1 MRPVLKYRGGKLNE
15 IKYFKKY
22 IPKEFDTYIEP
33 FVGGGAVFFYLEQK
47 KNIINDINNKLMT
60 FYKQLKYDY
69 PRMRKEL
76 DYLQDVYDK
85 NQAEYEAQKAVV
97 GGDYVVNRNE
107 ELYYEMRH
115 LFNYPNGKWLEG
127 TVYFFI
133 NKTSYSGMIR
143 YNAQGEYNVPFGRYK
158 NFNTKLITDKH
169 HELLTRTE
177 IYNTD
182 FEKIFK
188 MAKPEDFMFLD
199 PPYHS
204 ATFHDYGNCI
214 KPDENGFD
222 ELEHRRLAEAFKKL
236 KCKALMVIG
245 ETELISELYKDYIV
259 DEYCKNYSVNIRN
272 RFKSSAKHL
281 IITNY

>member
-22 IPKEFDTYIEP
+22 FPKEFDTYIEP

-85 NQAEYEAQKAVV
+85 NQSEYEAQKAVV

-158 NFNTKLITDKH
+158 NFNTKLIADKH

-214 KPDENGFD
+214 KSDENGFD
-222 ELEHRRLAEAFKKL
+222 ESEHRRLAEAFKKL

-259 DEYCKNYSVNIRN
+259 DEYGKNYSVNIRN
-272 RFKSSAKHL
+272 RFKNSAKHL

>member
-1 MRPVLKYRGGKLNE
+1 VRPVLKYRGGKLNE

-85 NQAEYEAQKAVV
+85 NQSEYEAQKAVV

-158 NFNTKLITDKH
+158 NFNSKLITDKH

-182 FEKIFK
+182 FEIIFK

-214 KPDENGFD
+214 KSDENGFD
-222 ELEHRRLAEAFKKL
+222 ESEHRRLAEAFKKL

-272 RFKSSAKHL
+272 RFKNSAKHL

>member
-33 FVGGGAVFFYLEQK
+33 FVGGGAVFFYLEHK

-85 NQAEYEAQKAVV
+85 NQSEYEAQKAVV

-158 NFNTKLITDKH
+158 NFNTKLIADKH

-214 KPDENGFD
+214 KSDENGFD
-222 ELEHRRLAEAFKKL
+222 ESEHRRLAEAFKKL

-259 DEYCKNYSVNIRN
+259 DEYGKNYSVNIRN
-272 RFKSSAKHL
+272 RFKNSAKHL

>member
-1 MRPVLKYRGGKLNE
+1 MKYRGGKLNE

-22 IPKEFDTYIEP
+22 FPKEFDTYIEP

-85 NQAEYEAQKAVV
+85 NQSEYEAQKAVV

-158 NFNTKLITDKH
+158 NFNTKLIADKH

-214 KPDENGFD
+214 KSDENGFD
-222 ELEHRRLAEAFKKL
+222 ESEHRRLAEAFKKL

-259 DEYCKNYSVNIRN
+259 DEYGKNYSVNIRN
-272 RFKSSAKHL
+272 RFKNSAKHL